1 MENSALM
8 TISDTAQRFLF
19 ENTDVRGERVELNSS
34 LQSAFEPHAYPTAIR
49 CLLGEMAAAA
59 VLLST
64 TMKFEG
70 STSLQARS
78 NGSVSLLMVECTN
91 QRTFRSIARWKKE
104 PVDNADLQVLLS
116 DGQLVIT
123 VDPVNGKRHQGIVPL
138 KSPTLADCFTNYFQ
152 QSEQLLTNIWLA
164 SDGNRASGLLLQALP
179 ASIENDETLR
189 KERWNHLATLT
200 QTVTDEELLTI
211 DTKTMLH
218 RLFHEE
224 DIRLF
229 DAEPVSY
236 RCTCSRERTATAL
249 QTVDPQELNDILVEQ
264 GTVNMDCQFCN
275 TRYSFSAEDVAALLA
290 LAQNHTNTLH

>member
-1 MENSALM
+1 M

-19 ENTDVRGERVELNSS
+19 ENIDVRGERVELNSS
-34 LQSAFEPHAYPTAIR
+34 LQSAFEPHAYPIAIR
-49 CLLGEMAAAA
+49 RLLGEMAAAA

-64 TMKFEG
+64 TLKFDG
-70 STSLQARS
+70 SMSLQARS
-78 NGSVSLLMVECTN
+78 NGSVSVLMVECTN
-91 QRTFRSIARWKKE
+91 QRTFRSIAHWKEE
-104 PVDNADLQVLLS
+104 PADNADFQMLLS

-123 VDPVNGKRHQGIVPL
+123 IDPVQGKRHQGIVPL
-138 KSPTLADCFTNYFQ
+138 KSPTLANCFTNYFQ

-164 SDGNRASGLLLQALP
+164 SDGQCASGFLLQALP
-179 ASIENDETLR
+179 ANIENDETLR
-189 KERWNHLATLT
+189 EEHWNYLTTLT
-200 QTVTDEELLTI
+200 QTMTDEELLTI
-211 DTKTMLH
+211 DTKTMLY

-236 RCTCSRERTATAL
+236 RCTCSRERTAIAL

-264 GTVNMDCQFCN
+264 GAVNMDCQFCN

-290 LAQNHTNTLH
+290 STQNHAKTLH